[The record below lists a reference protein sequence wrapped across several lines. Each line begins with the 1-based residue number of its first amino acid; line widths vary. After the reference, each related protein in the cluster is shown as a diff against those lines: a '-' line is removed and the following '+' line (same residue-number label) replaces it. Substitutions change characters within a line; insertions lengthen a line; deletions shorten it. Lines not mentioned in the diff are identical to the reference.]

1 MPLGY
6 MSTIEDYF
14 LAVEIEKKLQS
25 SFAGIILHFCGFK
38 NQLITDRKF
47 CKAL

>member
-1 MPLGY
+1 

-14 LAVEIEKKLQS
+14 LAIEIEKKLQS
-25 SFAGIILHFCGFK
+25 SFACIILHFCGFK
-38 NQLITDRKF
+38 NQLIPDQKL